1 MNHHCHVPGCKTAT
15 EPRMLTCA
23 PHWRLVPAD
32 IQREVYAT
40 VGKRGKL
47 IDASWAPW
55 WRAQTKAIHAI
66 MQAEGRDAEKLA
78 KWFEREMKTA
88 DAMEART

>member
-1 MNHHCHVPGCKTAT
+1 
-15 EPRMLTCA
+15 MLTCA
-23 PHWRLVPAD
+23 PHWRLVPAEL
-32 IQREVYAT
+32 QREVYAT

-55 WRAQTKAIHAI
+55 WRAQAKAIHAI

-88 DAMEART
+88 DQMEGRS

>member
-1 MNHHCHVPGCKTAT
+1 
-15 EPRMLTCA
+15 MLTCA

-55 WRAQTKAIHAI
+55 WRAQAKAIHAI

-78 KWFEREMKTA
+78 KWFAHEMKVA
-88 DAMEART
+88 DQMEAKS